1 MESWST
7 TQGPYAD
14 LYMTNSAFQIALAL
28 FIVCVIPGLP
38 ESPRWLVFK
47 GREDEALEVLSALN
61 ELPPD
66 DPKVQDEFQA
76 VKDTVFEMAKGS
88 FSDVLKR
95 NRNRNLH
102 RTILGYVNQMFQQIS
117 GINIITYYAATIF
130 KNNIGLS
137 GFMSRLLAALNG
149 TE

>member
-1 MESWST
+1 M
-7 TQGPYAD
+7 
-14 LYMTNSAFQIALAL
+14 
-28 FIVCVIPGLP
+28 
-38 ESPRWLVFK
+38 
-47 GREDEALEVLSALN
+47 LSALN
-61 ELPPD
+61 DLPPD
-66 DPKVQDEFQA
+66 DTKVQDEFQA

-137 GFMSRLLAALNG
+137 GFTSRLLAALNG